1 MVGFV
6 LPEKDCTHPTTL
18 QLSSGRLT
26 RVKPLRFSKGESTM
40 TEVHCALVA
49 SELGISE
56 VRIGLAVC
64 RMGQ

>member
-26 RVKPLRFSKGESTM
+26 RVKPLRFSNGEGTV
-40 TEVHCALVA
+40 TEAQCAIVA

-56 VRIGLAVC
+56 VRIGLAIY